1 MAREQITA
9 PEHPRT
15 KALARVEE
23 LRQRGNQR
31 TPAQAAELIDL
42 LATRVEDLERRLDEF
57 AAGR

>member
-1 MAREQITA
+1 MARATITA
-9 PEHPRT
+9 PADPAT

-23 LRQRGNQR
+23 LRTKGTQR

-42 LATRVEDLERRLDEF
+42 LAARVTDLEARLDEF